1 MYILY
6 FFKFAA
12 IKQRAG
18 KHWEVSMASM
28 EARDVTEFQTD
39 RTSRV
44 SVEKPA
50 GHWLLVSLGKTVL
63 RPGGPELTERLV
75 DQLSPGHAGDVLEIA
90 PGIGVTAQLTLDQQ
104 PYSYTA
110 VKWEESAARKNSSP
124 RTWLGR
130 RSQRSAEN
138 VDLPSQSFT
147 VVYGEATLTMEPLRS
162 KLRILRESH
171 RLLQPGGWYGVH
183 ELGVVPGTGERL
195 RCEIGQRLSGGTGV
209 SIQPL
214 MSAEWRDLLRRA
226 GFQVLWEGRAPMY
239 LSEPQR
245 LVGDARIASTLR
257 WFLNALRG
265 ASARKRAAGGRR
277 VLREYRDHLE
287 AIAFVCRKEI
297 A

>member
-1 MYILY
+1 
-6 FFKFAA
+6 
-12 IKQRAG
+12 
-18 KHWEVSMASM
+18 MASI

-44 SVEKPA
+44 SDEKPA
-50 GHWLLVSLGKTVL
+50 GRWLLVSLGKTVL
-63 RPGGPELTERLV
+63 RPGGLELTERLV

-124 RTWLGR
+124 LTWLGH
-130 RSQRSAEN
+130 
-138 VDLPSQSFT
+138 LPSQSFT
-147 VVYGEATLTMEPLRS
+147 VVYGEATLTMQPLRS

-214 MSAEWRDLLRRA
+214 MLPEWRDLLRRA
-226 GFQVLWEGRAPMY
+226 GFQVLWEGRAPMN

-245 LVGDARIASTLR
+245 MVDDARIASPLR

-265 ASARKRAAGGRR
+265 ANARRRAAGGRR

-287 AIAFVCRKEI
+287 AVAFVCRKEI